1 MRTRLRGGL
10 FGKYVGTFV
19 GFAVF
24 VLMVNGALEIGFTYR
39 ETTAAVI
46 KVESE
51 KAEAAALRIAQQIA
65 EIERQIAWTTRASAG
80 LEQRRNDYMLLLQQM
95 PAIDELM
102 QLDGNGKELLRV
114 SRFTVEAVAGTDYS
128 KDPRFVQALARQVW
142 IGPVTFRNEVDPY
155 ISIAMAHSGQYAGVT
170 VAEVDLRFLQELVA
184 PFAVGDQGYAYV
196 IGAKGRLLAASG
208 QLKVPR
214 GSDLGGLPQVASV
227 VLDLDGRPAGD
238 RTAAAAFGRDLG
250 DRSVLAA
257 AVAIPRTDWLVLVEQ
272 PLSEAFKPF
281 YVLLLRIA
289 GLILLCI
296 LLAVLAGVLL
306 ARRMV
311 VPIRALAAGA
321 ARLGAG
327 DFSQRIEVRTGDE
340 LEALADEF
348 NRMAAQLDQSY
359 TRLEQTVEERTR
371 DLARSVRELKALEEI
386 GRTVASSLD
395 LKSVLSTIVDRAVD
409 LARADGGAI
418 FAYDKAARAFRLAEA
433 HGLDAALV
441 EEVGRMAIPLDASLM
456 GRAAL
461 TRQPIGMADLGDAAT
476 HRVGE
481 LALAAGFRSA
491 LVVPLVGPEEI
502 LGSLVVQRRDAGE
515 FPPGIVGLMR
525 TFADQSVIA
534 MHNAE
539 LFRELAERGRQL
551 QIANEHKS
559 QFFANMS
566 HELRTPLNAVLGYAE
581 LLVDGLYGELP
592 AKAVDVLE
600 RVQANGRHLLG
611 LINDVL
617 DLSKIEAGQLA
628 LAADTYAMRGV
639 VEQVVA
645 ATESLARAKG
655 LALTT
660 EIAEDLP
667 LGHGD
672 ERRLTQV
679 FLNIVGNAIKFTEH
693 GAVAIRVGAA
703 DGQFLVAVR
712 DTGPGIAP
720 EDRQRIFDEFQQVD
734 NSNTRQKGGTG
745 LGLAIARRLV
755 EMHGGAIT
763 LESEVGVGSEFLVR
777 LPVRPDLA
785 PPAAAETPAA
795 APAETAAGATP

>member
-24 VLMVNGALEIGFTYR
+24 VLMVNGVLEIAFTYR
-39 ETTAAVI
+39 ETTAAVV

-51 KAEAAALRIAQQIA
+51 KAEAAAARVAQQIA

-80 LEQRRNDYMLLLQQM
+80 LEQRRNDYMLLLQQV

-102 QLDGNGKELLRV
+102 QIDGNGKELLRV
-114 SRFTVEAVAGTDYS
+114 SRFTVEAIAGTDYS
-128 KDPRFVQALARQVW
+128 RDPRFLQALARQVW
-142 IGPVTFRNEVDPY
+142 IGPVYFRNEVDPY

-170 VAEVDLRFLQELVA
+170 VAEVDLRFLRDVVA

-196 IGAKGRLLAASG
+196 LGAKGRLLAASDL
-208 QLKVPR
+208 LKAPR
-214 GSDLGGLPQVASV
+214 GSDLGGLPQVVEVTA
-227 VLDLDGRPAGD
+227 DIADRPAGD
-238 RTAAAAFGRDLG
+238 RSALAAFGRDLG

-257 AVAIPRTDWLVLVEQ
+257 AVAVPRTDWLVFVEQ
-272 PLSEAFKPF
+272 PLAEAFKPF
-281 YVLLLRIA
+281 YVLLLRIG

-296 LLAVLAGVLL
+296 ALAILAGVLL

-311 VPIRALAAGA
+311 VPIRAVAAGA
-321 ARLGAG
+321 ARVGAG
-327 DFSQRIEVRTGDE
+327 EFGHRIEVRTGDE
-340 LEALADEF
+340 IEALADEF

-359 TRLEQTVEERTR
+359 ARLEQTVEERTR

-395 LKSVLSTIVDRAVD
+395 LKSVLSTIVLRAVE

-418 FAYDKAARAFRLAEA
+418 YAFDKAAGAFRLAEA
-433 HGLDAALV
+433 HGLDAGLVAEVSAL
-441 EEVGRMAIPLDASLM
+441 AIPLGESVM
-456 GRAAL
+456 GRAAM
-461 TRQPIGMADLGDAAT
+461 TRQPITIADLGETPT

-491 LVVPLVGPEEI
+491 LVLPLVGPEAI
-502 LGSLVVQRRDAGE
+502 LGALVVHRRDAGD
-515 FPPGIVGLMR
+515 FPPGIVGLMQ

-539 LFRELAERGRQL
+539 LFRELADRGRQL

-581 LLVDGLYGELP
+581 LLADGLYGELP
-592 AKAVDVLE
+592 GKAVDVLE

-628 LAADTYAMRGV
+628 LVLDAYSMRGV

-645 ATESLARAKG
+645 STESLARAKG

-660 EIAEDLP
+660 QIADDLP
-667 LGHGD
+667 IGHGD

-679 FLNIVGNAIKFTEH
+679 FLNIVGNAIKFTER
-693 GAVAIRVGAA
+693 GGIDIRVRAGADA
-703 DGQFLVAVR
+703 FEVAVR

-720 EDRQRIFDEFQQVD
+720 EDRRRIFDEFQQVD

-755 EMHGGAIT
+755 EMHGGAIR
-763 LESEVGVGSEFLVR
+763 LESEIGVGSEFTVV
-777 LPVRPDLA
+777 LPVRATGPGA
-785 PPAAAETPAA
+785 P
-795 APAETAAGATP
+795 TAAGVAP